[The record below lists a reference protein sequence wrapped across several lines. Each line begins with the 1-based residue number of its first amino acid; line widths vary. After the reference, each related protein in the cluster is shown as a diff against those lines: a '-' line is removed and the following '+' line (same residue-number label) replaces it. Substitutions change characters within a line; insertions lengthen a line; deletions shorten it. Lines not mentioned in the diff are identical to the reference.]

1 MERSQF
7 NKDIEISKL
16 LSYILRHG
24 ALKEKLIIDAEGYID
39 VEIILRHKSFVTK
52 GCSFSDIQRIVSNNN
67 KNRFML
73 KCVNQNQWKIKAN
86 QGHSLVNVNKLDL
99 KEIST
104 GDYEIIVHGSYYR
117 FLDKIK
123 SEGLK
128 CMNRNHIHFT
138 SKDKID
144 FSSNKEEKVSGFR
157 ESSQILIYIDFKR
170 AISDGIKFF
179 KSENNVILSAGVNG
193 CIAPKYFQKI
203 VDRKTGKLI

>member
-24 ALKEKLIIDAEGYID
+24 ALKEKLHIDAEGYID

-52 GCSFSDIQRIVSNNN
+52 RCSFSDIQRIVSNNN
-67 KNRFML
+67 KNRFLL

-99 KEIST
+99 KEISP
-104 GDYEIIVHGSYYR
+104 GDYEIIVHGSFYR

-138 SKDKID
+138 FKDKID
-144 FSSNKEEKVSGFR
+144 FSTSKEEKVSGFR
-157 ESSQILIYIDFKR
+157 ENSQILIYIDFKR
-170 AISDGIKFF
+170 AISDGIIFY
-179 KSENNVILSAGVNG
+179 KSENNVILSSGLNG
-193 CIAPKYFQKI
+193 CISSKYFQKI
-203 VDRKTGKLI
+203 VDRKTGNLI